1 MARYCSKPL
10 SLEPFT
16 TNLSKNVSLNDFR
29 NSSKRYLPSPHEF
42 SRYIF
47 RWIALL
53 AFITFDYRYQF
64 QSRLSYNSQQIFR
77 TSYVWL
83 SNAFDSR
90 GNTLSLSINL
100 NTRLYFLTLP
110 RHLTEPYT
118 FLSGKPE
125 MSMDSSTSMRND
137 TYLLTLQVNC
147 ATICQM
153 RKHTTPTR
161 PQLTSSD
168 YFCEKTWQKC
178 WAIRARH
185 LQKRDFKTKTNDR
198 VTSRLAIGL

>member
-1 MARYCSKPL
+1 MARYCFKPL

-16 TNLSKNVSLNDFR
+16 TNLSKNVSLNDLR

-47 RWIALL
+47 RWIALF

-90 GNTLSLSINL
+90 GNTLSLLINL
-100 NTRLYFLTLP
+100 NARLHFVKLP

-153 RKHTTPTR
+153 RNTQRRRGHSWLALTIFARKPGKSVKQSERAIYKSAISKQKQTTALH
-161 PQLTSSD
+161 Q
-168 YFCEKTWQKC
+168 
-178 WAIRARH
+178 
-185 LQKRDFKTKTNDR
+185 
-198 VTSRLAIGL
+198 G

>member
-16 TNLSKNVSLNDFR
+16 TNLSKNVSLNDLR

-47 RWIALL
+47 RWIALF

-100 NTRLYFLTLP
+100 NARLYFVTLP
-110 RHLTEPYT
+110 RHLISRSRTRVFQENLKCQWTHPLPWEMILIYWLCRWT
-118 FLSGKPE
+118 VQPFVRWGNTQRRRDHSWLALTIFARKPGKSVE
-125 MSMDSSTSMRND
+125 QSERAIYKSAISK
-137 TYLLTLQVNC
+137 QK
-147 ATICQM
+147 Q
-153 RKHTTPTR
+153 TTALH
-161 PQLTSSD
+161 Q
-168 YFCEKTWQKC
+168 
-178 WAIRARH
+178 
-185 LQKRDFKTKTNDR
+185 
-198 VTSRLAIGL
+198 G